1 VRRRNLQAADPDGT
15 VVNAVFVSGIV
26 PNRPRQVYGG
36 LHNYPRFLE
45 YWRQGTTPVDVTI
58 AGAFI
63 QLNFS
68 TASTAPY
75 EQVAWESGEDPN
87 DTTKFPTTSN
97 AFIEYYQPPNRRWG
111 YDVGLLYVPPAPAAR
126 RFVTFGAPRSEYYR
140 ELPAD
145 DPYVVNLRCAKNA
158 NGDLVF
164 PDNNVCPS

>member
-1 VRRRNLQAADPDGT
+1 
-15 VVNAVFVSGIV
+15 
-26 PNRPRQVYGG
+26 
-36 LHNYPRFLE
+36 
-45 YWRQGTTPVDVTI
+45 VDVTI

-145 DPYVVNLRCAKNA
+145 DPYVVNLRCARNA

-164 PDNNVCPS
+164 PNNNVCPS